1 MIVKI
6 ASKMTKRSQGEAV
19 LSSFINKLCLFM
31 KLVKI
36 GTDNKRP
43 NSIKG

>member
-36 GTDNKRP
+36 GMDNKRS